1 MKKVFLTAMFFA
13 VTALTANVKAQGKGS
28 VIVDGYYGYG
38 SFYNAVFKALVS
50 GDVLNSEFTGLG
62 PLGVRGEF
70 MISDK
75 VGFGLDIAYNS
86 SAITYSETNSY
97 FDENL
102 NLIEETYDATLK
114 TAKLGIMPTFNFH
127 FVNNETF
134 DAYFIFGIGYGN
146 RTFSAKSDYAGYVSP
161 DYSAPISVASRIGFG
176 MRYYFTQNIGL
187 NFGMGLGQG
196 GLLNGG
202 ISARF

>member
-1 MKKVFLTAMFFA
+1 MKKLFLPLMLVATTIFSG
-13 VTALTANVKAQGKGS
+13 NVKAQGEGS
-28 VIVDGYYGYG
+28 IIVDGYYGYG

-50 GDVLNSEFTGLG
+50 SDVLNSKFTGVG
-62 PLGVRGEF
+62 PLGVRGEY

-75 VGFGLDIAYNS
+75 IGFGVDIAYNS
-86 SAITYSETNSY
+86 SAITYTETNSY
-97 FDENL
+97 FDNNFNL
-102 NLIEETYDATLK
+102 VEETYDATLK
-114 TAKLGIMPTFNFH
+114 TAKFGIMPTFNYH
-127 FVNNETF
+127 FVNNDSF

-146 RTFSAKSDYAGYVSP
+146 RTFSAESDYAGYVSP
-161 DYSAPISVASRIGFG
+161 EYTAPISVASRIGFG

>member
-1 MKKVFLTAMFFA
+1 MLVATTIFSG
-13 VTALTANVKAQGKGS
+13 NVKAQGEGS
-28 VIVDGYYGYG
+28 IIVDGYYGYG

-50 GDVLNSEFTGLG
+50 SDALNSKFTGVG
-62 PLGVRGEF
+62 PLGVRGEY

-75 VGFGLDIAYNS
+75 IGFGLDIAYNS
-86 SAITYSETNSY
+86 SAITYTETNSY
-97 FDENL
+97 FDNNFNL
-102 NLIEETYDATLK
+102 VEETYDATLK
-114 TAKLGIMPTFNFH
+114 TAKFGIMPTFNFH
-127 FVNNETF
+127 FVNNDSF
-134 DAYFIFGIGYGN
+134 DAYFMVGIGYGN
-146 RTFSAKSDYAGYVSP
+146 RTFTAESDYAGYVSP
-161 DYSAPISVASRIGFG
+161 EYSAPISIASRLGVG